1 MRNQGGDSVTINLDQ
16 PVEALT
22 PRELEVL
29 RLMAQGLPNRKI
41 ADQLQVNERTIKHHV
56 SEILSKLGVD
66 NRTQA
71 ITFAATHGLITFN

>member
-1 MRNQGGDSVTINLDQ
+1 MTINLDQ

-41 ADQLQVNERTIKHHV
+41 ADQLLVNERTIKHHV

>member
-1 MRNQGGDSVTINLDQ
+1 MAISFDRPI
-16 PVEALT
+16 EHLT

-41 ADQLQVNERTIKHHV
+41 AEQLAVNERTIKHHV

-71 ITFAATHGLITFN
+71 ITFAATHGLITLN

>member
-1 MRNQGGDSVTINLDQ
+1 MTINLDR
-16 PVEALT
+16 PIETLT

-41 ADQLQVNERTIKHHV
+41 AEQLAVNERTVKHHV
-56 SEILSKLGVD
+56 SEILSKLGVG

-71 ITFAATHGLITFN
+71 ITFAAALGLITLN

>member
-1 MRNQGGDSVTINLDQ
+1 VAINLDR
-16 PVEALT
+16 PIEELT

-41 ADQLQVNERTIKHHV
+41 AEQLLVNERTIKHHV

>member
-1 MRNQGGDSVTINLDQ
+1 MAINLDR
-16 PVEALT
+16 PIEELT

-41 ADQLQVNERTIKHHV
+41 AEQLVVNERTIKHHV
-56 SEILSKLGVD
+56 GEILSKLGVD

-71 ITFAATHGLITFN
+71 ITFAATHGLITFD

>member
-1 MRNQGGDSVTINLDQ
+1 MAINLDE
-16 PVEALT
+16 PIEHLT

-29 RLMAQGLPNRKI
+29 RLIAQGLPNRKI
-41 ADQLQVNERTIKHHV
+41 AEQLAVNERTVKHHV

-71 ITFAATHGLITFN
+71 ITYAAVHGLITLN

>member
-1 MRNQGGDSVTINLDQ
+1 MTINLDQ

-41 ADQLQVNERTIKHHV
+41 AEQLLVNERTIKHHV
-56 SEILSKLGVD
+56 SEILSKLGVN

>member
-1 MRNQGGDSVTINLDQ
+1 MTINLDQ

-56 SEILSKLGVD
+56 SEILSRSAWVSTTNQYAGHYVCGH
-66 NRTQA
+66 T
-71 ITFAATHGLITFN
+71 

>member
-1 MRNQGGDSVTINLDQ
+1 MAINLDQ
-16 PVEALT
+16 PVETLT

-41 ADQLQVNERTIKHHV
+41 AGQLAFNERTIKRHV

-71 ITFAATHGLITFN
+71 ITFAATHGLITFS

>member
-1 MRNQGGDSVTINLDQ
+1 MAINLDR
-16 PVEALT
+16 PIEELT

-41 ADQLQVNERTIKHHV
+41 AEQLLVNERTIKHHV

>member
-1 MRNQGGDSVTINLDQ
+1 VAIDLDE
-16 PVEALT
+16 PIEELT

-41 ADQLQVNERTIKHHV
+41 AEQLLVNERTIKHHV

>member
-1 MRNQGGDSVTINLDQ
+1 MAINLNR
-16 PVEALT
+16 PIEELT

-41 ADQLQVNERTIKHHV
+41 AEHLEVNERTVKHHV
-56 SEILSKLGVD
+56 SEILSKLGVA

-71 ITFAATHGLITFN
+71 ITYAAAHGLITLN

>member
-1 MRNQGGDSVTINLDQ
+1 MAINLNR
-16 PVEALT
+16 PIEELT

-41 ADQLQVNERTIKHHV
+41 AEHLEVNERTIKHHV
-56 SEILSKLGVD
+56 SEILSKLGVA

-71 ITFAATHGLITFN
+71 ITYAAAHGLITLN

>member
-1 MRNQGGDSVTINLDQ
+1 MTLDLNQPI
-16 PVEALT
+16 EALT

-41 ADQLQVNERTIKHHV
+41 AEQLLVNERTIKHHV

-71 ITFAATHGLITFN
+71 ITFAATHGLITLN

>member
-1 MRNQGGDSVTINLDQ
+1 VAINLNR
-16 PVEALT
+16 PIEELT

-41 ADQLQVNERTIKHHV
+41 AEHLEVNERTVKHHV
-56 SEILSKLGVD
+56 SEILSKLGVA

-71 ITFAATHGLITFN
+71 ITYAAAHGLITLN

>member
-1 MRNQGGDSVTINLDQ
+1 MTINLDQ

>member
-1 MRNQGGDSVTINLDQ
+1 MTINLDR
-16 PVEALT
+16 PIETLT

-41 ADQLQVNERTIKHHV
+41 AEQLAVNERTVKHHV
-56 SEILSKLGVD
+56 SEILSKLGVG

-71 ITFAATHGLITFN
+71 ITFAAALGLITIN

>member
-1 MRNQGGDSVTINLDQ
+1 MTINLYR
-16 PVEALT
+16 PIETLT

-41 ADQLQVNERTIKHHV
+41 AEQLVVNERTIKHHV
-56 SEILSKLGVD
+56 SEILSKLGVG

-71 ITFAATHGLITFN
+71 ITFAAAHGLITLN